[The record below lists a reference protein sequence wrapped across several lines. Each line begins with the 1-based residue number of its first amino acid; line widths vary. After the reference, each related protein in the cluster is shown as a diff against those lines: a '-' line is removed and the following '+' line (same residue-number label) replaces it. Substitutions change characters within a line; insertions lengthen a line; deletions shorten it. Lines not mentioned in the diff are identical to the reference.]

1 MRGIPVVTVV
11 MGAGLLLAGVA
22 AHAQV
27 TTNDGA
33 LESLAPQR
41 APVTRSQTPH
51 RATPRP
57 AAPRTEPKA
66 ALPAPAKT
74 VKPAIPVSPPA
85 ILALPPAVA
94 VPLAH
99 PPPPPVIPLADDA
112 PGTVTPLPTGLRIT
126 FGADRADIS
135 PANAAAL
142 TEFATTQ
149 LSQTAGINIFAYA
162 TGSAED
168 PSTPRRLSLQRAL
181 TARAVLLKAGI
192 PSPRIYPRALGP
204 AGGDDP
210 DRVDVVTGSPSPPPT
225 STQIPV
231 PQTPMLQTP
240 APQTTSTPNRAVGA
254 SK

>member
-1 MRGIPVVTVV
+1 MRGIPVVTIV

-33 LESLAPQR
+33 LDSLAPQH
-41 APVTRSQTPH
+41 APTTRSRTPH
-51 RATPRP
+51 RATPKP
-57 AAPRTEPKA
+57 AAPRTETKA
-66 ALPAPAKT
+66 APPAPAKT

-112 PGTVTPLPTGLRIT
+112 PGTVTPLPNGLRLT
-126 FGADRADIS
+126 FGADRADIT

-142 TEFATTQ
+142 TDFATAQ

-204 AGGDDP
+204 TGGDEP
-210 DRVDVVTGSPSPPPT
+210 DRVDIVTGSPSPPISAQT
-225 STQIPV
+225 S
-231 PQTPMLQTP
+231 
-240 APQTTSTPNRAVGA
+240 SPNRAVGA

>member
-33 LESLAPQR
+33 LDSLAPQR
-41 APVTRSQTPH
+41 APATRSQTPH
-51 RATPRP
+51 RATPKP
-57 AAPRTEPKA
+57 AAPKTETKA
-66 ALPAPAKT
+66 APAASAPAKT

-135 PANAAAL
+135 PATAAL
-142 TEFATTQ
+142 LTDFANAQ
-149 LSQTAGINIFAYA
+149 LSQTGGINVFAYA

-192 PSPRIYPRALGP
+192 PSPRIYPRAMGP
-204 AGGDDP
+204 ASGDEP
-210 DRVDVVTGSPSPPPT
+210 DRVDVVIGSPSPST
-225 STQIPV
+225 S
-231 PQTPMLQTP
+231 
-240 APQTTSTPNRAVGA
+240 AQTTPSRTGGA
-254 SK
+254 GK

>member
-11 MGAGLLLAGVA
+11 MAAGLLLAGGA

-33 LESLAPQR
+33 LDSLAPQH
-41 APVTRSQTPH
+41 APTTRPS
-51 RATPRP
+51 TPRRVTPKP
-57 AAPRTEPKA
+57 ASPKTDAKA
-66 ALPAPAKT
+66 ATPAPAKT
-74 VKPAIPVSPPA
+74 VKPSIPVSPPA

-112 PGTVTPLPTGLRIT
+112 PGTVTPLPAGLRIT

-135 PANAAAL
+135 PATAAAL
-142 TEFATTQ
+142 TDFAAAQ
-149 LSQTAGINIFAYA
+149 MAQTAGINIFAYA

-181 TARAVLLKAGI
+181 AARAVLLKAGI

-204 AGGDDP
+204 TGGDEP
-210 DRVDVVTGSPSPPPT
+210 DRVDIVTGSPSP
-225 STQIPV
+225 
-231 PQTPMLQTP
+231 
-240 APQTTSTPNRAVGA
+240 APSTPNRAPGA
-254 SK
+254 GK

>member
-1 MRGIPVVTVV
+1 MRSIPVV
-11 MGAGLLLAGVA
+11 MAGLLLAWSP

-27 TTNDGA
+27 TTNEGA

-41 APVTRSQTPH
+41 QPATRPQTP
-51 RATPRP
+51 RRPAPKPATPTSTP
-57 AAPRTEPKA
+57 HAAPQA
-66 ALPAPAKT
+66 SAPAKT

-112 PGTVTPLPTGLRIT
+112 PGTVTLLPNGLRLT
-126 FGADRADIS
+126 FGADRADIT

-142 TEFATTQ
+142 TEFATAQ

-204 AGGDDP
+204 TGGDEP
-210 DRVDVVTGSPSPPPT
+210 DRVDIVTGSPSPPISAQT
-225 STQIPV
+225 S
-231 PQTPMLQTP
+231 
-240 APQTTSTPNRAVGA
+240 SPNRAVGA

>member
-1 MRGIPVVTVV
+1 
-11 MGAGLLLAGVA
+11 
-22 AHAQV
+22 
-27 TTNDGA
+27 
-33 LESLAPQR
+33 
-41 APVTRSQTPH
+41 
-51 RATPRP
+51 
-57 AAPRTEPKA
+57 
-66 ALPAPAKT
+66 T

-112 PGTVTPLPTGLRIT
+112 PGTVTPLPNGLRLT
-126 FGADRADIS
+126 FGADRADIT

-142 TEFATTQ
+142 TNFATAQ
-149 LSQTAGINIFAYA
+149 LSQTAGINLFAYA

-192 PSPRIYPRALGP
+192 PSPRIYPRALGSTS
-204 AGGDDP
+204 GDDP
-210 DRVDVVTGSPSPPPT
+210 DRVDIVTGSPSPPT
-225 STQIPV
+225 S
-231 PQTPMLQTP
+231 
-240 APQTTSTPNRAVGA
+240 AQTTSTPNRAVGA

>member
-11 MGAGLLLAGVA
+11 MAAGLLLAGAA

-33 LESLAPQR
+33 LDSLAPQH
-41 APVTRSQTPH
+41 APTARPQSPH
-51 RATPRP
+51 RATSKP
-57 AAPRTEPKA
+57 AAPKTESKA
-66 ALPAPAKT
+66 APPAPAKT

-135 PANAAAL
+135 PATAAAL
-142 TEFATTQ
+142 TDFATAQ
-149 LSQTAGINIFAYA
+149 LPQTASINIFAYA

-204 AGGDDP
+204 VGGDEP
-210 DRVDVVTGSPSPPPT
+210 DRVDVVTGSPTPPT
-225 STQIPV
+225 T
-231 PQTPMLQTP
+231 
-240 APQTTSTPNRAVGA
+240 AQTTSPPNRAVGA

>member
-11 MGAGLLLAGVA
+11 MAAGLLLAGA
-22 AHAQV
+22 DAHAQV

-33 LESLAPQR
+33 LDSLAPQR
-41 APVTRSQTPH
+41 APATRPQAPH
-51 RATPRP
+51 RTTAKP
-57 AAPRTEPKA
+57 AAPRTEPRA
-66 ALPAPAKT
+66 ATPAPAPVNT
-74 VKPAIPVSPPA
+74 AKPPIPVSPPA

-135 PANAAAL
+135 PATAAAL
-142 TEFATTQ
+142 TEFATAQ
-149 LSQTAGINIFAYA
+149 LSQTAGINVLAYA

-210 DRVDVVTGSPSPPPT
+210 DRVDVVIGSPSPP
-225 STQIPV
+225 SS
-231 PQTPMLQTP
+231 
-240 APQTTSTPNRAVGA
+240 AQTTSTQPTPNRTAGA
-254 SK
+254 GK